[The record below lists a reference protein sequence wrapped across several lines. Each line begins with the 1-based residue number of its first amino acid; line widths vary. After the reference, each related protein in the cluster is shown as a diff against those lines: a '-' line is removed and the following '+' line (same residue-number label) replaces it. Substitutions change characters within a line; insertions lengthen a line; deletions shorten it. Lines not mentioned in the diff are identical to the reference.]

1 MRRFPSWGPHPWI
14 PACAGMT
21 VMQRVSL
28 AGMTVVQRSAFAGD
42 TMALR
47 RPNKGMKMGAAA
59 PGVWSRVQ
67 GRGWVPAF
75 AGTTVMQRVSLAG
88 MTVVQRSAFAGD
100 TMALRRPN
108 KGMKMGAA
116 APGVWSRV
124 QGRGWVPAFAGTTGG
139 AWHVFSHSN
148 DGCARVSLAG
158 MTVVQ
163 RSPCAGM
170 TVVQGSLRAVRQCR
184 PLRYG
189 RRRGGCCAARRR
201 GWCSRPG

>member
-1 MRRFPSWGPHPWI
+1 MEMRRFPSWGPHPWI
-14 PACAGMT
+14 PACAGM
-21 VMQRVSL
+21 
-28 AGMTVVQRSAFAGD
+28 
-42 TMALR
+42 
-47 RPNKGMKMGAAA
+47 
-59 PGVWSRVQ
+59 
-67 GRGWVPAF
+67 
-75 AGTTVMQRVSLAG
+75 TVMQRVSLAG

-170 TVVQGSLRAVRQCR
+170 TVVQRAACAGMTVMQRSPSCGNDGCVKVSAGGQAMSASSIWTPTRWLLRGSSPRLV
-184 PLRYG
+184 
-189 RRRGGCCAARRR
+189 
-201 GWCSRPG
+201 